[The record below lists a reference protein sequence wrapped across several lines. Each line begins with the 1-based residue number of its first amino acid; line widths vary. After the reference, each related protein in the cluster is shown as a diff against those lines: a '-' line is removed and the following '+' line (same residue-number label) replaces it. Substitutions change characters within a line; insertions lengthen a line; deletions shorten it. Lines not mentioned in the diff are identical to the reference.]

1 MVSSKIQEEMIKAKS
16 TIRMSE
22 KEKKTKTSK
31 HKGFRDSQW
40 RPGCDSNA
48 RPFA

>member
-1 MVSSKIQEEMIKAKS
+1 MVSLKIQVEMIKAKS

-22 KEKKTKTSK
+22 KEKTKTSK